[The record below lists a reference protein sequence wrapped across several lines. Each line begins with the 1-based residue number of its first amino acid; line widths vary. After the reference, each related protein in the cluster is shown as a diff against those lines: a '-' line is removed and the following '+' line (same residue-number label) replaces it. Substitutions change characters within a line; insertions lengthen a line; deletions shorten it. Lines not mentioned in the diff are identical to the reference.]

1 MRVPRTY
8 FGQECFDRAFDR
20 GDVIEMFVQWL

>member
-8 FGQECFDRAFDR
+8 FGQECFDRAFDG